1 MTPIAPHPKRPFRNS
16 YKLKILTRK
25 ISKINIGR
33 YRCTIKAVEHLDN
46 LRGQFR
52 QKFKDKV
59 VLAGD
64 PTGSDVLVGQTFR
77 KKDVAFEKLTV
88 SDYYFKSAQTDG
100 KTVLNGYIKLHIVG
114 RGAQGKWF
122 LNSNSLKLIIK

>member
-1 MTPIAPHPKRPFRNS
+1 MGQRALSRLLHVKDFKKKNF
-16 YKLKILTRK
+16 KF
-25 ISKINIGR
+25 NIGR
-33 YRCTIKAVEHLDN
+33 YRYNIKAVDHLDN
-46 LRGQFR
+46 LRAQFR

-64 PTGSDVLVGQTFR
+64 PTGSDVLVGHTFR

-114 RGAQGKWF
+114 RGAQGK
-122 LNSNSLKLIIK
+122 